1 MMNRPLATQGAAAAL
16 LSALALAAATLTT
29 SASSSAHKEALPPI
43 EIFEFD
49 KGHTEIRFQYDHLGM
64 SKQSGE
70 FREFDGE
77 IRWDRNHIEN
87 SRAHVVIS
95 AASLSTGYKPLD
107 DHLKSADFFEV
118 AKYPK
123 ITFRSTRFKQTG
135 ADTGKIIGDLTIH
148 GVTNTVTL
156 DVKFNHYYATHPIAK
171 PDNRY
176 YGAPYAGFSA
186 RAQVLRS
193 DFGLDLYVPGTSDL
207 VDIVIET
214 EMRRKS

>member
-1 MMNRPLATQGAAAAL
+1 MENRQSSSLSPVAAFL
-16 LSALALAAATLTT
+16 GALALAAILATP
-29 SASSSAHKEALPPI
+29 SSSFANKEALPPI
-43 EIFEFD
+43 EVFEFD

-77 IRWDRNHIEN
+77 IRWNRKNIED
-87 SRAHVVIS
+87 SSAHVVIE

-123 ITFRSTRFKQTG
+123 ITFRSTRVRQTG
-135 ADTGKIIGDLTIH
+135 ADSGKIIGELTIH
-148 GVTNTVTL
+148 GVTKSVTL
-156 DVKFNHYYATHPIAK
+156 DVKFNHYYGTHPIAQ
-171 PDNRY
+171 PGNRY
-176 YGAPYAGFSA
+176 FGAPYAGFSA

-193 DFGLDLYVPGTSDL
+193 DFGLDLYVPGTSDR
-207 VDIVIET
+207 VEIVIET
-214 EMRRKS
+214 ELRRKN